1 MLGFSVEMWPT
12 LADFPAPLPRLTDW
26 MLSSAALM
34 VRIMSTLPTRR
45 DLLSTAQ
52 GKPDLFPR
60 ASKRPMVHLQ
70 SPQFFVVTRHRSFV
84 RSLKIAFVLLL
95 LSMADL
101 PAIPQDTHS
110 PSAVPAEQILASY
123 EGQNVSS
130 IDIAGRPELT
140 TQQFAAEFVQQAG
153 QQFSKEKVDATLNAL
168 KAAGKFEE
176 VRVQVDPEADGLRV
190 MFILEPAVYVGIF
203 QFPGA
208 EQFPY
213 SRLLQI
219 ANYTTE
225 APFNAAEIE
234 RDRQLLL
241 TFFRQAGYFKAEVHA
256 EVQVDS
262 TRGIVNVSFHST
274 LGKKAKFGLIEITGV
289 DSGMQSDLKKQLQS
303 ISARTRNASIRQGKS
318 YVRGRLNRATD
329 FLQSRLQK
337 QGYLGA
343 QVKLTGAEYHEDT
356 NLADVHF
363 DVNPGPMTH
372 VRIEGAHLWPWTR
385 KSLLPEYQGIGVDEE
400 TVQEG
405 EAALRSHFQGKG
417 YFDTKIES
425 QMSGDAKDRTVLY
438 RVTKGKK
445 HKVAS
450 VGVAGE
456 SLLKSS
462 DLTPHLTVEKKHFLS
477 PGKFSDELVRSS
489 VKNLEAVYQSKNF
502 TSAEVTPSIAERDGE
517 IHVTFRVTEGP
528 RDMVRSLRID
538 GANTLSQSQYAPGGL
553 KLAVGQP
560 YAQKNIQADRTN
572 VVAHYLKAG
581 YLKSS
586 FRETA
591 TVASKRE
598 PHQID
603 VVYHI
608 YEGPRVFTADRLTLG
623 RVQTKQRLIDLDVV
637 SIKPDTPLTET
648 DLLTAGSKLY
658 EHSGVFDWAEVDPKR
673 QIRTQTKED
682 VLVKVHEAKKNLFTY
697 SLGFEIINRGGSVP
711 SGTVA
716 VPGLPPIGL
725 PDDFTTSQKTFYGP
739 RGSIQYTRNNIRG
752 KGESLSFTAFA
763 GRLDQRASLFYINP
777 YLRWSRWRA
786 TTSLSAERNEENP
799 VYSSEQEIASYQI
812 QKFLDPEKKDL
823 LTFRYSFS
831 QTDLF
836 RLEIPDLVPPEDQHV
851 RLSTLA
857 ANFTRDTRDNF
868 LDEHSGVLRS
878 IELDLN
884 AIKLGSSVNFAKL
897 NLQAAF
903 YKEKFHHI
911 VWANSIRIGLAQP
924 FADSRVPLSEKFF
937 TGGGDSL
944 RGFPL
949 DGAGPQREVPV
960 CSTGSNTDCSLI
972 QVPAGGNELLIINS
986 EARIPMPFRKGL
998 SIVAFYD
1005 GGNVFPYV
1013 GFNDFTELYSNNV
1026 GLGLRYS
1033 TPVGPIRIDV
1043 GQNLNPVPGI
1053 KSTQYFIS
1061 IGQAF

>member
-1 MLGFSVEMWPT
+1 
-12 LADFPAPLPRLTDW
+12 
-26 MLSSAALM
+26 
-34 VRIMSTLPTRR
+34 
-45 DLLSTAQ
+45 
-52 GKPDLFPR
+52 
-60 ASKRPMVHLQ
+60 MVHLQ
-70 SPQFFVVTRHRSFV
+70 SPQFSALKRHRSFV
-84 RSLKIAFVLLL
+84 RRLKILCGCCLLFSAL
-95 LSMADL
+95 AA
-101 PAIPQDTHS
+101 PAIAQVAGSVEAGPTD
-110 PSAVPAEQILASY
+110 QILSSY

-130 IDIAGRPELT
+130 IDIAGRPDLNA
-140 TQQFAAEFVQQAG
+140 QQFATAFVQQAG
-153 QQFSKEKVDATLNAL
+153 KPFERDKVQATLNAL

-176 VRVQVDPEADGLRV
+176 VRVEVDPEADGLRV
-190 MFILEPAVYVGIF
+190 MFILEPAVYIGIF
-203 QFPGA
+203 HFPGA
-208 EQFPY
+208 QQFPY
-213 SRLLQI
+213 SRLLQV
-219 ANYTTE
+219 ANYTTQS
-225 APFNAAEIE
+225 PFNAAEIE
-234 RDRQLLL
+234 RDRLLLL
-241 TFFRQAGYFKAEVHA
+241 TFFRQAGYFKVDIHT
-256 EVQVDS
+256 EVQTDS
-262 TRGIVNVSFHST
+262 ANGIANVTFHSN
-274 LGKKAKFGLIEITGV
+274 LGKKAKFGLIKIAGVEPEMQHDLESRLKSIPAQARGASVKTG
-289 DSGMQSDLKKQLQS
+289 K
-303 ISARTRNASIRQGKS
+303 TYIRS
-318 YVRGRLNRATD
+318 RLNRATNY
-329 FLQSRLQK
+329 LQSRLQK
-337 QGYLGA
+337 DGFLGA
-343 QVKLTGAEYHEDT
+343 QVKLSGAEYHADT
-356 NLADVHF
+356 NLADIHF
-363 DVNPGPMTH
+363 DVSPGPRTH
-372 VRIEGAHLWPWTR
+372 VRIEGAHLWSWT
-385 KSLLPEYQGIGVDEE
+385 KTSLLPEYQGIGVDEE
-400 TVQEG
+400 TVREG
-405 EAALRSHFQGKG
+405 EAALRSHFQAKG
-417 YFDTKIES
+417 YFNAKVEA
-425 QMSGDAKDRTVLY
+425 QLSGDSKDRTVLY
-438 RVTKGKK
+438 RVTKEKK

-450 VGVAGE
+450 VGVSGE
-456 SLLKSS
+456 AQLKSS

-477 PGKFSDELVRSS
+477 PGRFSDELLRSS
-489 VKNLEAVYQSKNF
+489 VKNLTAVYQSQGF
-502 TSAEVTPSIAERDGE
+502 ASVQVTPSVVDRDSE
-517 IHVTFRVTEGP
+517 LRVTFHVTEGP
-528 RDMVRSLRID
+528 RDMVRSLRIE
-538 GANTLSQSQYAPGGL
+538 GANTFPQSQFAPAGL

-560 YAQKNIQADRTN
+560 YAQTSVHADRTN
-572 VVAHYLKAG
+572 IVANYLKAG
-581 YLKSS
+581 YLKSN

-591 TVASKRE
+591 AIASKKD

-608 YEGPRVFTADRLTLG
+608 YEGPRVFTAQRITLG
-623 RVQTKQRLIDLDVV
+623 PVQTQQHLIDLDVA
-637 SIKPDTPLTET
+637 SIKPGDPLTET
-648 DLLTAGSKLY
+648 NLLTAGSKLY
-658 EHSGVFDWAEVDPKR
+658 EHTGVFDWAEVDPKR
-673 QIRTQTKED
+673 QIRTQTSED
-682 VLVKVHEAKKNLFTY
+682 VLVKVHEARRNVFTY
-697 SLGFEIINRGGSVP
+697 SFGFEVINRGGSVP

-716 VPGLPPIGL
+716 FPGLPPIGL
-725 PDDFTTSQKTFYGP
+725 PSDFTTSQKTFYGP
-739 RGSIQYTRNNIRG
+739 RGSVLYTRNNIRG
-752 KGESLSFTAFA
+752 KGESISFTAFA
-763 GRLDQRASLFYINP
+763 GRLDQKAAFYYIDPN
-777 YLRWSRWRA
+777 LRWTRWRS
-786 TTSLSAERNEENP
+786 TTSLSAERNESNP
-799 VYSSEQEIASYQI
+799 VYSSEQEIASYQL
-812 QKFLDPEKKDL
+812 QQFLDPEKKDL

-851 RLSTLA
+851 RLSTIA

-986 EARIPMPFRKGL
+986 EARIPIPFKKGL

-1033 TPVGPIRIDV
+1033 TPVGPVRIDV